1 MLARV
6 KLSKALRIS
15 IGLLNVYISIQTEYN
30 IYSNREIAIDILL
43 SGGKSMLRICT
54 ESPEE
59 TVGIGKQ
66 LGKLL
71 NPGNIVCLSGDLG
84 AGKTAFTQGI
94 AKGLGVE
101 DYVTSPTYTI
111 INEYEGRAPL
121 YHFDV
126 YRLNDIEEMYELGY
140 EEYFFGDGVVVLEW
154 ADVVRDIIPE
164 ERLWITILNT
174 KGDNSREII
183 MEPTGE
189 VYQKMVK
196 GMEFNENTGC

>member
-1 MLARV
+1 ML
-6 KLSKALRIS
+6 KLNTECAEETLLLGEQLGR
-15 IGLLNVYISIQTEYN
+15 LLNTGS
-30 IYSNREIAIDILL
+30 
-43 SGGKSMLRICT
+43 
-54 ESPEE
+54 
-59 TVGIGKQ
+59 
-66 LGKLL
+66 
-71 NPGNIVCLSGDLG
+71 IVCLSGDLG

-111 INEYEGRAPL
+111 INEYEGRLPL

-126 YRLNDIEEMYELGY
+126 YRLNDVEEMHELGY

-154 ADVVRDIIPE
+154 ADIVKDIIPR

-189 VYQKMVK
+189 AYDNIVK
-196 GMEFNENTGC
+196 GMEQNENSGC

>member
-1 MLARV
+1 ML
-6 KLSKALRIS
+6 KF
-15 IGLLNVYISIQTEYN
+15 NT
-30 IYSNREIAIDILL
+30 
-43 SGGKSMLRICT
+43 KSV
-54 ESPEE
+54 EE
-59 TVGIGKQ
+59 TSKIGEQ

-71 NPGNIVCLSGDLG
+71 NKGNIVCLSGDLG
-84 AGKTAFTQGI
+84 AGKTAFSKGI

-111 INEYEGRAPL
+111 INEYEGRLPL

-126 YRLNDIEEMYELGY
+126 YRLNNVEEMYELGY

-154 ADVVRDIIPE
+154 ADVVRDIIPG

-183 MEPTGE
+183 VEPTGE
-189 VYQKMVK
+189 VYDNIVK
-196 GMEFNENTGC
+196 GMEYNENSGC

>member
-1 MLARV
+1 ML
-6 KLSKALRIS
+6 KLI
-15 IGLLNVYISIQTEYN
+15 T
-30 IYSNREIAIDILL
+30 
-43 SGGKSMLRICT
+43 KSV
-54 ESPEE
+54 EE
-59 TVGIGKQ
+59 TLEIGEQ

-71 NPGNIVCLSGDLG
+71 NKGNIVCLSGDLG
-84 AGKTAFTQGI
+84 AGKTAFTKGI
-94 AKGLGVE
+94 AKGMGVF

-111 INEYEGRAPL
+111 INEYEGRLPL

-126 YRLNDIEEMYELGY
+126 YRLNNVEEMYELGY

-154 ADVVRDIIPE
+154 ADIVRDIIPG

-189 VYQKMVK
+189 AYNNIVK
-196 GMEFNENTGC
+196 GIEHNENPGC

>member
-1 MLARV
+1 ML
-6 KLSKALRIS
+6 KLI
-15 IGLLNVYISIQTEYN
+15 T
-30 IYSNREIAIDILL
+30 
-43 SGGKSMLRICT
+43 KSV
-54 ESPEE
+54 EE
-59 TVGIGKQ
+59 TLEIGEQ

-71 NPGNIVCLSGDLG
+71 NKGNIVCLSGDLG
-84 AGKTAFTQGI
+84 AGKTAFTKGI
-94 AKGLGVE
+94 AKGMGVF

-111 INEYEGRAPL
+111 INEYEGRLPL

-126 YRLNDIEEMYELGY
+126 YRLNNVEEMYELGY

-154 ADVVRDIIPE
+154 ADIVRDIIPG

-189 VYQKMVK
+189 AYNNIVK
-196 GMEFNENTGC
+196 GIEYNENPGC